1 MQQATHVSLKIEM
14 AAITLVI
21 LTSLAS
27 LTAGTATSAVQA
39 GGGRVVVHPRD
50 TGLAL
55 VNPGM
60 GWQLH
65 HYDNGLEHY
74 GLELDPS
81 DTVEE
86 FPGLSS
92 IYLRLAWSYL
102 EPEEG
107 RFNWAI
113 VDTPAAR
120 WIARGKQVAFRF
132 TCSESGRNQPY
143 ATPEWV
149 RKAGAKGHF
158 VTPGKGVSS
167 EGKIWEP
174 DYDDPVFLEKLDHF
188 LAAAAAR
195 YDGNPEVAF
204 IDVGS
209 FGVWGEGHTYAGS
222 MLPYSAATV
231 RRHIDLYRKHFKRTL
246 LTANDDFSIQGRGLE
261 VIHYAQ
267 QSGLTLRDDSILVQ
281 ARESAYF
288 HAYLSNLF
296 WMQVP
301 VVLESEHYGDS
312 RDEKT
317 WGDGNRYLDAVEE
330 YHASY
335 ATCHW
340 YPREFLKECR
350 PLIDRINLRLGY
362 RLQLL
367 EASWPEE
374 VRRGGDLT
382 VGYRW
387 KNGGVAP
394 CLPGGYPAITLKD
407 SLGGIAGVF
416 VDEEFDMRSLPVGAP
431 GMAEAVGREAK
442 PISQASKPLMPFH
455 LPPARILKA
464 GRYTLWI
471 SVGTR
476 TGTPRIALPLAGD
489 DGQRRYRLGEIL
501 VAE

>member
-1 MQQATHVSLKIEM
+1 
-14 AAITLVI
+14 
-21 LTSLAS
+21 
-27 LTAGTATSAVQA
+27 
-39 GGGRVVVHPRD
+39 
-50 TGLAL
+50 
-55 VNPGM
+55 
-60 GWQLH
+60 
-65 HYDNGLEHY
+65 
-74 GLELDPS
+74 
-81 DTVEE
+81 
-86 FPGLSS
+86 
-92 IYLRLAWSYL
+92 
-102 EPEEG
+102 
-107 RFNWAI
+107 
-113 VDTPAAR
+113 
-120 WIARGKQVAFRF
+120 
-132 TCSESGRNQPY
+132 
-143 ATPEWV
+143 
-149 RKAGAKGHF
+149 
-158 VTPGKGVSS
+158 
-167 EGKIWEP
+167 
-174 DYDDPVFLEKLDHF
+174 
-188 LAAAAAR
+188 
-195 YDGNPEVAF
+195 
-204 IDVGS
+204 
-209 FGVWGEGHTYAGS
+209 
-222 MLPYSAATV
+222 
-231 RRHIDLYRKHFKRTL
+231 
-246 LTANDDFSIQGRGLE
+246 
-261 VIHYAQ
+261 
-267 QSGLTLRDDSILVQ
+267 
-281 ARESAYF
+281 
-288 HAYLSNLF
+288 
-296 WMQVP
+296 MQVP

-317 WGDGNRYLDAVEE
+317 WGDGNRYLDAVED

-394 CLPGGYPAITLKD
+394 CLPGGYPAIALKN

-416 VDEEFDMRSLPVGAP
+416 VDEDFDMRSLPVGAP
-431 GMAEAVGREAK
+431 GKAEAVGREAK